1 LRLKIDLVA
10 DCFEALRSA
19 PGNNPGA
26 RETAKLLK
34 LDHDAES
41 LGTFINPKEV
51 RTMNKQILDA
61 SDPLLS
67 RKEAAIYLSERGLTT
82 APQTLARKFHEGVG
96 PLCTKLGGRAMYRQ
110 SHLDEY
116 FAKQLSAPRMTSWQR
131 PQEGSTP
138 A

>member
-1 LRLKIDLVA
+1 V
-10 DCFEALRSA
+10 
-19 PGNNPGA
+19 PGNNLVA
-26 RETAKLLK
+26 WETAKLLK

-41 LGTFINPKEV
+41 LGTFINPREV
-51 RTMNKQILDA
+51 RTMINQILDA

-67 RKEAAIYLSERGLTT
+67 RKEAASYLSERGLTT

-116 FAKQLSAPRMTSWQR
+116 FAKQLSPPRRFSSEMRRS
-131 PQEGSTP
+131 GLDG
-138 A
+138 AAA